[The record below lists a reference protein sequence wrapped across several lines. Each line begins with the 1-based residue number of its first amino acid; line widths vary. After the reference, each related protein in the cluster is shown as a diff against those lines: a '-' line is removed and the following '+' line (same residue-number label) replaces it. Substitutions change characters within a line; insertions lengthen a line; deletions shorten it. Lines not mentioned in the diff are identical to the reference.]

1 MDSASSNS
9 AGAEPK
15 RSDAGEFYERLFH
28 QSGVGLYEADPEG
41 RFLRANER
49 LAEMLGWPSAEAL
62 LAEIADMGAIYL
74 ETGLRAKMLAAA
86 ERDGRTQFLAAV
98 RRRDGAPAWNK

>member
-9 AGAEPK
+9 AGAELK
-15 RSDAGEFYERLFH
+15 RSDAGEVYERLFH
-28 QSGVGLYEADPEG
+28 RSGVGLYETDPEG

-62 LAEIADMGAIYL
+62 LA
-74 ETGLRAKMLAAA
+74 
-86 ERDGRTQFLAAV
+86 
-98 RRRDGAPAWNK
+98 